1 MTDVTTG
8 QRYRRIRAHR
18 EIINSVDRTMAGGA
32 GTELVATGSDD
43 GTVKIWEGGEDAGK
57 YAVATFEVGCPVTA
71 VAWSADGANVYIGAI
86 DNEIHVRSLF
96 FLSLTHLFD
105 LRELACR
112 YTTFANANKYT
123 PSQDTTIPP
132 PPSPSL
138 LMGISSSP
146 RRFHP
151 KPSYTTCGPSRH
163 RHHGYIES

>member
-1 MTDVTTG
+1 MLCMTDVTTG

-96 FLSLTHLFD
+96 FLSRTHLFD
-105 LRELACR
+105 LRVGIR
-112 YTTFANANKYT
+112 
-123 PSQDTTIPP
+123 PSQMRTSIHPHRTQRYPHLPLPLSQWEFPPFPVLFIPNHHTRRAALLAVAITDT
-132 PPSPSL
+132 
-138 LMGISSSP
+138 
-146 RRFHP
+146 
-151 KPSYTTCGPSRH
+151 
-163 RHHGYIES
+163 